1 MTNIMRLTTKG
12 KYAVTALLD
21 LSLNQQ
27 STNYISISEIATR
40 RAMPLAYLEQ
50 LFRNLRK
57 AGIVKSLR
65 GPNGGY
71 RLSRLSSEISVSEAV
86 LAVEGRLDATQCGGS
101 SDCFSGSKCLAHDL
115 WSELNNQVDS
125 FLLSKSFSGS
135 LASTVSNCAKI
146 LSLSIKSYI
155 TSSLAFNLG

>member
-71 RLSRLSSEISVSEAV
+71 RLSRHSSEISVSEAV

-101 SDCFSGSKCLAHDL
+101 SDCFSGRKCLAHDL

-125 FLLSKSFSGS
+125 FLLSKSLEDVISKHRKNNSKLGVD
-135 LASTVSNCAKI
+135 LIAA
-146 LSLSIKSYI
+146 IK
-155 TSSLAFNLG
+155 